1 MLFVMIEI
9 DALVSERGGRIV
21 VDIIIN
27 HYWLG
32 LIFLKITLYNFSIKF
47 VCINGTKK
55 LIGFNA
61 LNFISVYTQIDEA
74 ILGYSIL
81 LEFDK
86 V

>member
-1 MLFVMIEI
+1 LILFVMIEI
-9 DALVSERGGRIV
+9 DILASERGGGIV

-55 LIGFNA
+55 LISFNE
-61 LNFISVYTQIDEA
+61 LNFISIDEA
-74 ILGYSIL
+74 ILEIQHSNGIW
-81 LEFDK
+81 
-86 V
+86 